1 LRTATPASGA
11 STAPRRRTRT
21 TALTPTAWFGSH
33 GACVGTAPTRPT
45 RSPTSPS
52 RSTTRVRTG
61 KRSSRPTRP
70 ASEGAAAL
78 FQVIAQRYLKGS
90 IVLTTNRGI
99 ASWGQIFDDPMVAA
113 AMLDRLLHRCTV
125 LQIDGDSYR
134 MRSHRARI
142 ET

>member
-1 LRTATPASGA
+1 VTGPRLLIIDELGYLPLPA
-11 STAPRRRTRT
+11 
-21 TALTPTAWFGSH
+21 
-33 GACVGTAPTRPT
+33 
-45 RSPTSPS
+45 
-52 RSTTRVRTG
+52 
-61 KRSSRPTRP
+61 
-70 ASEGAAAL
+70 EGAAAL

-134 MRSHRARI
+134 MRAHRARV
-142 ET
+142 EHLRKGVATTHSG